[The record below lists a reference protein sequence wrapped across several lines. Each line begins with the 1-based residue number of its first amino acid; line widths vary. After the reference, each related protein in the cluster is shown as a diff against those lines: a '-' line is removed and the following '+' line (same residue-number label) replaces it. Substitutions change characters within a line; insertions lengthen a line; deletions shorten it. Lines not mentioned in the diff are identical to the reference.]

1 MNKRTI
7 LDQVEV
13 RWGGAIQLRFGKQ
26 IIDGEAVL
34 TNEWHRAVLNLE
46 DDADARLADVSSH
59 LQMLGYPAIT
69 AGDIARIKKFFDL
82 AKEQA

>member
-1 MNKRTI
+1 MEKRTV
-7 LDQVEV
+7 LDRIDVMQSGVN
-13 RWGGAIQLRFGKQ
+13 IRFGKQ

-34 TNEWHRAVLNLE
+34 ANEWHRAVLNLE
-46 DDADARLADVSSH
+46 DDADARLADISTH
-59 LQMLGYPAIT
+59 LQVLGYPAIT